1 MDSIIRFFVTGGP
14 VMFVILFAL
23 ILGIVTII
31 ERVINIQF
39 KNRID
44 SELFVNKIAELIKSG
59 NVNRAIDYC
68 NISDAAL
75 PNIAKAG
82 LQEINNSPASI
93 QNAMELSAMVEIP
106 KLEKRTHY
114 LAMIANVA
122 TLLGLLGTIFGL
134 ISSFAAV
141 AHADAAEKAT
151 LLTAGISIAMNTTA
165 FGIIVAI
172 PCLVGFTYITEKTN
186 ELIDEINENVAR
198 LFKHMTTAR

>member
-31 ERVINIQF
+31 ERVLYIQF

-59 NVNRAIDYC
+59 NINRAIDYC

-82 LQEINNSPASI
+82 LQELNNSPASI
-93 QNAMELSAMVEIP
+93 QNAMELTAMVEIP

-151 LLTAGISIAMNTTA
+151 LLTSGISIAMNTTA

-198 LFKHMTTAR
+198 LFRHMTAAR

>member
-1 MDSIIRFFVTGGP
+1 LDSIIRFFVTGGP

-31 ERVINIQF
+31 ERVIYIQF

-59 NVNRAIDYC
+59 NINRAIEYC

-82 LQEINNSPASI
+82 LQEVNNTPASI
-93 QNAMELSAMVEIP
+93 QNAMELTAMVEIP

-151 LLTAGISIAMNTTA
+151 LLTSGISIAMNTTA

-198 LFKHMTTAR
+198 LFRHMTAAR

>member
-31 ERVINIQF
+31 ERVIYIQF

-59 NVNRAIDYC
+59 NINRAIEYC

-82 LQEINNSPASI
+82 LQEVNNTPASI
-93 QNAMELSAMVEIP
+93 QNAMELTAMVEIP

-151 LLTAGISIAMNTTA
+151 LLTSGISIAMNTTA

-198 LFKHMTTAR
+198 LFRHMTSAR